1 MGDLKNIEKHK
12 FKKGQSGNPAG
23 REPGTL
29 NRSTTL
35 KKWLYTRTK
44 LKNPI
49 TKKEEVGTIEDMI
62 ALALLKKGMEGD
74 VPAIREALDTIYGK
88 NKETLEL
95 DEKLTI
101 EWKETKT
108 YLKNDT
114 DS

>member
-1 MGDLKNIEKHK
+1 MPNPENLKGKGFDKHPDHI
-12 FKKGQSGNPAG
+12 GGG
-23 REPGTL
+23 RPKGTL
-29 NRSTTL
+29 NRSTIL

>member
-1 MGDLKNIEKHK
+1 MPHPENMRPA
-12 FKKGQSGNPAG
+12 KKGEIRNPKG
-23 REPGTL
+23 KPKGTL

-88 NKETLEL
+88 VK
-95 DEKLTI
+95 EKLDIDMDQKINITF
-101 EWKETKT
+101 KQK
-108 YLKNDT
+108 
-114 DS
+114 

>member
-1 MGDLKNIEKHK
+1 MNKHPNLENLKP

-88 NKETLEL
+88 VK
-95 DEKLTI
+95 EKLDIDMDQKINITF
-101 EWKETKT
+101 KQK
-108 YLKNDT
+108 
-114 DS
+114 